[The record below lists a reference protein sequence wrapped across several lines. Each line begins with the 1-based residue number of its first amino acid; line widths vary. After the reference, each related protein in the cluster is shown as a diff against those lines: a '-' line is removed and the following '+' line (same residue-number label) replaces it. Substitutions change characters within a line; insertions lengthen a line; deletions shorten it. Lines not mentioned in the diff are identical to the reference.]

1 MLLRPRPL
9 RHRSGCMSK
18 MKDEALRIAE
28 EQIEN
33 ELEEQIRYMNAGIS
47 KETLARMKSYIANAT
62 PKETND

>member
-1 MLLRPRPL
+1 
-9 RHRSGCMSK
+9 MSK

>member
-1 MLLRPRPL
+1 
-9 RHRSGCMSK
+9 